1 VRWAYG
7 FGVDSADHDPETA
20 ESAPA
25 LAEHEADQSASTEA
39 TKPRIRADEAQRRLI
54 DATIEIIRERPFQE
68 ATARA
73 VADVTGLHRSTIERN
88 FGSMTGLYKAV
99 AYELSDRY
107 AEFVRTVPV
116 EEASAELILH
126 PDVQLRTR
134 LVAWLVT
141 QGVGPKE
148 IAVDPEREI
157 SALLTA
163 RNIRMGVDPSA
174 AWLFTQMMIY
184 MIEGFTIMG
193 ETHDRREGDLRH
205 GLELIQK
212 LRDDLPRT
220 AKELWP
226 DGLEL

>member
-1 VRWAYG
+1 VE
-7 FGVDSADHDPETA
+7 SADRHPETA
-20 ESAPA
+20 KSAPA
-25 LAEHEADQSASTEA
+25 LAEHEADQSTAAEA

-73 VADVTGLHRSTIERN
+73 VADATGLHRSTIERN

-99 AYELSDRY
+99 AYDLSDRY
-107 AEFVRTVPV
+107 AEVVRSVPI
-116 EEASAELILH
+116 EKASAALILH

-134 LVAWLVT
+134 LVAWLIT
-141 QGVGPKE
+141 QGVDPKE
-148 IAVDPEREI
+148 IAIDPEREI

-163 RNIRMGVDPSA
+163 RNIRMGVDPNA

-184 MIEGFTIMG
+184 MIEGFTLMG
-193 ETHDRREGDLRH
+193 ETHERRDADLLH

-212 LRDDLPRT
+212 VRDDLPRT
-220 AKELWP
+220 TKELWP

>member
-1 VRWAYG
+1 M
-7 FGVDSADHDPETA
+7 DSAESDPDTA
-20 ESAPA
+20 ESVVIDAPTGA
-25 LAEHEADQSASTEA
+25 VADADPEA

-73 VADVTGLHRSTIERN
+73 VADATGLHRSTIERN

-99 AYELSDRY
+99 AYDLSDRY
-107 AEFVRTVPV
+107 AEVVRSVPL
-116 EEASAELILH
+116 EEASAALILH

-134 LVAWLVT
+134 LVAWLIT
-141 QGVGPKE
+141 QGVDPKE
-148 IAVDPEREI
+148 IAIDPEREI

-184 MIEGFTIMG
+184 MIEGFTLMG
-193 ETHDRREGDLRH
+193 ETHERRDGDLLH

-212 LRDDLPRT
+212 VRDDLPRT

>member
-1 VRWAYG
+1 VE
-7 FGVDSADHDPETA
+7 SADRHPGTA
-20 ESAPA
+20 ESA
-25 LAEHEADQSASTEA
+25 LADAPDWPDSDTDPESP
-39 TKPRIRADEAQRRLI
+39 KPRVRADEARRRLI
-54 DATIEIIRERPFQE
+54 DVTVEIIRKRPFQE

-73 VADVTGLHRSTIERN
+73 VADATGLHRSTIERN

-107 AEFVRTVPV
+107 AELVRTVPV
-116 EEASAELILH
+116 EESSAALILH

-134 LVAWLVT
+134 LVAWLIT
-141 QGVGPKE
+141 QGVDPQE
-148 IAVDPEREI
+148 IAIDPEREI

-184 MIEGFTIMG
+184 MIEGFTLMG
-193 ETHDRREGDLRH
+193 ETHERREGDLLH

-212 LRDDLPRT
+212 VRDDLPRT